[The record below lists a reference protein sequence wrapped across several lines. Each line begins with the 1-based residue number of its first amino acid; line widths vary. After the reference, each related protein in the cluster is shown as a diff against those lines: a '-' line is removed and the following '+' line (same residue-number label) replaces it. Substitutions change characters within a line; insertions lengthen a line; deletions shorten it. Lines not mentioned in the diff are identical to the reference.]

1 MSSNVTNSERRVE
14 IARRT
19 REGLDEDFQDMGV
32 ELADDL
38 EGFERRIRRAA
49 ARAPDWISVDPS
61 GVVDLFKV
69 EDDEL
74 PEAGFLGPRMVA
86 IAAGV
91 SEEFVGKWLPSE
103 PDEEPMEFDDQTREE
118 FERDLREV
126 FAFLDDIERRT
137 RLQAE
142 RAHVVL
148 EEWMETNL
156 AYLDELRENDIEAL
170 KELVGEGALETGPDA
185 RAERAQL
192 WDEQRKRADELAE
205 IWDVLHALVDEG
217 FEETRDGLEEVEA
230 LVGRA
235 CQGLAGSAPDLEE
248 SGIVREV
255 MQGRAEGTSSAGASG
270 ESSGSRDS
278 RSRAPA
284 ESELSEGSGA
294 KEVDG
299 DDGDE
304 SQPESASAS
313 AGRGAYSETEPLGLE
328 GEAPEANR
336 EGSAES
342 GSEDGARDEDF
353 EAGAEKGEEPTEEG
367 GPAPGPTAPMIT
379 SPGEDTG
386 EDDDEQADTS
396 DASREE
402 ESGDSEDESE
412 RDEEVDRDDSDG
424 VVENVS
430 EDEPEQGFDED
441 ERGDSEPVGTDEES
455 VGPRETAR
463 REPDVQPYSGRCLR
477 IHADW
482 RVVETAAILA
492 ALGPPVGF
500 LVAIVGVGIAH
511 FVGLE
516 SAVNPV
522 ASWNWVEP
530 AVGVA
535 LAWCLLAP
543 LLLGWRPRWTGWSF
557 TFVHRTDVREE
568 VSLELD
574 GEGLTIGKVSIRW
587 DAVGAFDRKRWMTA
601 DEEMAGW
608 LFEIDADYSAPI
620 KLIAPAGDRDEWE
633 HSAAPLVDAP
643 TDAWQV
649 EPVVLERLRAY
660 FRGRSTP
667 HR

>member
-1 MSSNVTNSERRVE
+1 MSSNVTNSERRAE

-19 REGLDEDFQDMGV
+19 REGLDEDFQDMGA

-38 EGFERRIRRAA
+38 EEFERQIRRAA

-61 GVVDLFKV
+61 GVLELFRV
-69 EDDEL
+69 EDETL
-74 PEAGFLGPRMVA
+74 PEDGFLGPRMVA

-103 PDEEPMEFDDQTREE
+103 PDEEPVEFDEEAREE

-205 IWDVLHALVDEG
+205 IWDALHDLVDAG
-217 FEETRDGLEEVEA
+217 VEETREGLEELEA
-230 LVGRA
+230 LVGRG
-235 CQGLAGSAPDLEE
+235 CQGLAGSAPALEE
-248 SGIVREV
+248 SGIVREII
-255 MQGRAEGTSSAGASG
+255 QGRADETSSAGAPGEISG
-270 ESSGSRDS
+270 ERDS
-278 RSRAPA
+278 RSRGPV
-284 ESELSEGSGA
+284 ESEPSEEIGA
-294 KEVDG
+294 EESDG
-299 DDGDE
+299 ADGED

-313 AGRGAYSETEPLGLE
+313 AGRGAYSETEPLGLD
-328 GEAPEANR
+328 GEAPESSRN
-336 EGSAES
+336 G
-342 GSEDGARDEDF
+342 
-353 EAGAEKGEEPTEEG
+353 GEEPVSETGAEEEESSAEEEG
-367 GPAPGPTAPMIT
+367 ASPGPTAPMIT
-379 SPGEDTG
+379 SPEEDPRDA
-386 EDDDEQADTS
+386 EDEPSDSS
-396 DASREE
+396 DAPSDE
-402 ESGDSEDESE
+402 ESGESKPESGGDEEVGRSERDGMSEEGIPEDESE
-412 RDEEVDRDDSDG
+412 PASDGAERDEFEP
-424 VVENVS
+424 
-430 EDEPEQGFDED
+430 DEG
-441 ERGDSEPVGTDEES
+441 DEERMA
-455 VGPRETAR
+455 PRKDVEG
-463 REPDVQPYSGRCLR
+463 EPDLEPYSGHCLR

-500 LVAIVGVGIAH
+500 LVTIVGVGIAH
-511 FVGLE
+511 FAGVE

-522 ASWNWVEP
+522 ANWNWVEP

-543 LLLGWRPRWTGWSF
+543 LLLGWRPRWSGWSF
-557 TFVHRTDVREE
+557 SFVHRTDVREE
-568 VSLELD
+568 ASLELD
-574 GEGLTIGKVSIRW
+574 GEGLTIGKVSFRW
-587 DAVGAFDRKRWMTA
+587 DAVGVADRKRWLTA

-620 KLIAPAGDRDEWE
+620 RLIAPAHDREMWE

-643 TDAWQV
+643 ADAWQV
-649 EPVVLERLRAY
+649 EPVVIERLRA
-660 FRGRSTP
+660 FFKGRSTP